1 MTFAKGDDPFIESF
15 AECDSGD
22 SPIDGFSLYSRGGN
36 IRNGT
41 ISFTGTASDT
51 SGLNLSAL
59 PTGYLTNIQDATA
72 NDAVQSGVTCFDNP
86 PLR

>member
-1 MTFAKGDDPFIESF
+1 LCLGNVFFIESF

-22 SPIDGFSLYSRGGN
+22 SPVNGFSLYSRGGLPP
-36 IRNGT
+36 RNGT
-41 ISFTGTASDT
+41 IAFSGTISDPFAF
-51 SGLNLSAL
+51 NLSAHL
-59 PTGYLTNIQDATA
+59 TGYLTVIQDVAV